1 MTATSMAQNFLAD
14 SDFFIALYSEDDT
27 NHKRALTTL
36 QRIAQFE
43 EPCIS
48 LSVFVYSEITTV
60 LSQRVSK
67 KTASDFMSDIE
78 DGGALIITDIGEA
91 FRDAREIFQQQRS
104 KNVSFVDAT
113 NVALMR
119 SGRFD
124 ELLSF
129 DHDYIKNGI
138 SLYTGNG

>member
-1 MTATSMAQNFLAD
+1 MAQNFLAD

-27 NHKRALTTL
+27 NHKRAFTIL

-43 EPCIS
+43 EPCVS
-48 LSVFVYSEITTV
+48 LSVFVYSETTTV

-67 KTASDFMSDIE
+67 KMASNFISDLE
-78 DGGALIITDIGEA
+78 DCGAVIITDIGEA
-91 FRDAREIFQQQRS
+91 FRAAQEIFRKQLS

-113 NVALMR
+113 NIAFMR

-129 DHDYIKNGI
+129 DRDYIKNGI
-138 SLYTGNG
+138 SLYTGNE